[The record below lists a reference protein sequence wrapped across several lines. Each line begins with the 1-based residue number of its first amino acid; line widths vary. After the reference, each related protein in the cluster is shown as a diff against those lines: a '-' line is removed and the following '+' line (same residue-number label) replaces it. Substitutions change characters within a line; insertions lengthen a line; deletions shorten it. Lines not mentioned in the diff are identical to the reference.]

1 MLVTKITLYMP
12 LIAIF
17 NATFCL
23 TSQKKY
29 FTMHQCSVTSHFY
42 IGGYLSA
49 NFGWV
54 TWNEITWYKW
64 TTLTDTIFDRKRDL
78 EPTVIDKA
86 YSKTDGSNRENRF
99 TSTQIMTHFS
109 WLTNM
114 SHFIELLMRSKSQK
128 PNMTAKI
135 FEWAPLSIENILK
148 SLQSYGLHFNVCS
161 RIWSDFTKFALLFV
175 LYHPS
180 LQSYMLHPKMM

>member
-86 YSKTDGSNRENRF
+86 YSKTDGSNCENRF
-99 TSTQIMTHFS
+99 TAIQIMTHFS
-109 WLTNM
+109 WLINM
-114 SHFIELLMRSKSQK
+114 SDFKELIMSSKKWKTKYDCKLFLGFFFIWFVKLAIILAPTTKMWWL
-128 PNMTAKI
+128 NGFDAMT
-135 FEWAPLSIENILK
+135 
-148 SLQSYGLHFNVCS
+148 
-161 RIWSDFTKFALLFV
+161 
-175 LYHPS
+175 PS
-180 LQSYMLHPKMM
+180 WCIVMTS